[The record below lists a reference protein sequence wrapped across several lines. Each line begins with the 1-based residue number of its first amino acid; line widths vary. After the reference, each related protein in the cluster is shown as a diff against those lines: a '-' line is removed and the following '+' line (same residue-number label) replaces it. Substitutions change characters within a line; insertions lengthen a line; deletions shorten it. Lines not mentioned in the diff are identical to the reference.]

1 MDRIFL
7 SGRCHVDFCRYHQCL
22 LLAQSGPR
30 PVASLFDVADKLST
44 KNGQFTFNVKPILF
58 GG

>member
-1 MDRIFL
+1 MHLPDKFEVAQSHPKL
-7 SGRCHVDFCRYHQCL
+7 P

-30 PVASLFDVADKLST
+30 PVASLFDVADKLNT
-44 KNGQFTFNVKPILF
+44 KNGQLTFNVKPILF